1 MFPLGHLG
9 LTLALVLVVRRGFAD
24 FRVDY
29 RLLLVAALLPD
40 MIDKPLSVVFGIA
53 GRYIA
58 HTLMFAFSLTAV
70 FLLLRSRSRSREGAG
85 VWAVAF
91 LALAIGTWTHLLFDR
106 MWALPE
112 ILFWPSLGLA
122 FPLDPFD
129 PLSLLEA
136 YRDPYVVIGDIL
148 GALALGY
155 LAWRHR
161 LYRWDNFV
169 YFLRKG
175 RLQSG
180 EAPSIP

>member
-9 LTLALVLVVRRGFAD
+9 LTLALVVGARRWVD
-24 FRVDY
+24 VRVDY

-53 GRYIA
+53 GRYIG
-58 HTLMFAFSLTAV
+58 HTLVFALSLTAM

-85 VWAVAF
+85 VWAVAL

-112 ILFWPSLGLA
+112 ILLWPFLGLA

-129 PLSLLEA
+129 PFSLLEG
-136 YRDPYVVIGDIL
+136 YRDPYVMIGDVL

-155 LAWRHR
+155 FAWKHR

-169 YFLRKG
+169 HFLRKG